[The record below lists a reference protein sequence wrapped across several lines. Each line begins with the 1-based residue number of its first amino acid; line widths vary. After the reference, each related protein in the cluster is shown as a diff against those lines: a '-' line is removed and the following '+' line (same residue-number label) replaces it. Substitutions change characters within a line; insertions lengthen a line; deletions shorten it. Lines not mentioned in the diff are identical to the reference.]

1 MKLFLTYLQSR
12 KRTLLACLS
21 FALLLLLSFALYR
34 LPLSA
39 VLYPMALCIL
49 LGAAFLWTDFRRVK
63 KLHECIQRLEKQTF
77 ATLDELPE
85 PATVVEADYRALTEA
100 LCRDMQEKRE
110 EDYLRYQDMTEYYTV
125 WAHQIKTPIAAMKLT
140 LREED
145 SPLGRKLRSDL
156 FRIEQY
162 VEMVL
167 AFLRLEPGSNDYV
180 FREYRLDDILR
191 PAIRKFAPEFIGRK
205 LRLEYEP
212 IDRSVVTDEK
222 WLGFVVEQVLSNALK
237 YTREG
242 GIRVF
247 MRENTLCIEDT
258 GIGIA
263 SEDLPRIFEK
273 GYTGYNGRTEK
284 SASGIGLYL
293 CKRICGNL
301 GFSISA
307 QSEPE
312 KGTLI
317 SIDLSQNHERPE

>member
-1 MKLFLTYLQSR
+1 MKLLLSYLKSR
-12 KRTLLACLS
+12 GRTLIACFA
-21 FALLLLLSFALYR
+21 FALLLVVSFALYH

-49 LGAAFLWTDFRRVK
+49 LGAAFLWADFRRVK
-63 KLHECIQRLEKQTF
+63 KLHERIQRLEKQTF
-77 ATLDELPE
+77 AALDELPE
-85 PATVVEADYRALTEA
+85 PATMLEADYRALTEA
-100 LCRDMQEKRE
+100 LCREMREKSE
-110 EDYLRYQDMTEYYTV
+110 ADYIRYQNMTEYYTV

-145 SPLGRKLRSDL
+145 SPLGRKLRSEL

-167 AFLRLEPGSNDYV
+167 AFLRLDPGGNDYV
-180 FREYRLDDILR
+180 FREVRLDDIIR
-191 PAIRKFAPEFIGRK
+191 PEIRKFAPEFIGRK
-205 LRLEYEP
+205 LRLEYAP
-212 IDRSVVTDEK
+212 IEASVVTDEK

-242 GIRVF
+242 GISIYL
-247 MRENTLCIEDT
+247 RENDLCIEDT

-263 SEDLPRIFEK
+263 PEDLPRIFEK

-293 CKRICGNL
+293 CKRICNNL

-307 QSEPE
+307 QSEPGR
-312 KGTLI
+312 GTVI
-317 SIDLSQNHERPE
+317 AIDLTQNRPGHE